1 MLYELLVS
9 FFVLNG
15 LFMVL
20 IILMQK
26 GQSSLG
32 LGSMG
37 GGAQMLFGASGGQD
51 IFQKITWVCGTL
63 FMTLALLLSLMRA
76 RSEGMSKF
84 LIPSAT
90 EQVELAAPATPL
102 EEAAQASAPEEP
114 ATEAPEL

>member
-15 LFMVL
+15 LVMVL

-32 LGSMG
+32 IGSMG

-51 IFQKITWVCGTL
+51 ILQKITWVCGTL

-76 RSEGMSKF
+76 RNEGMSKF
-84 LIPSAT
+84 LMPEAT
-90 EQVELAAPATPL
+90 EQVELP
-102 EEAAQASAPEEP
+102 APEAPTSEP
-114 ATEAPEL
+114 APEL